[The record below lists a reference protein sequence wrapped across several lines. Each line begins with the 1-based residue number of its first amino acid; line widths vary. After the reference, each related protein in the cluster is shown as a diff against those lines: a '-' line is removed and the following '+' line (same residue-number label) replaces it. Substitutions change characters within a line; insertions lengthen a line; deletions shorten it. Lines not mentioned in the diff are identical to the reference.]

1 MGCSNQHKIL
11 GDGCSGVR
19 NKAAYVPMNEYGYMS
34 LMSDY
39 TFLEEMGRKVG
50 DWGREIV
57 QGGYMTNT
65 PGIVGRVATSMRGG
79 RGRGRGRGMGPAG
92 ARTKSKRDVLK
103 MQLDFRDIEMEMLP
117 NGMERRVLN
126 QSTWDFKYASILCR
140 IYPLK
145 RIIYFVPRVPNG

>member
-1 MGCSNQHKIL
+1 
-11 GDGCSGVR
+11 
-19 NKAAYVPMNEYGYMS
+19 
-34 LMSDY
+34 
-39 TFLEEMGRKVG
+39 
-50 DWGREIV
+50 
-57 QGGYMTNT
+57 
-65 PGIVGRVATSMRGG
+65 
-79 RGRGRGRGMGPAG
+79 MGPAG

-140 IYPLK
+140 ISPLK